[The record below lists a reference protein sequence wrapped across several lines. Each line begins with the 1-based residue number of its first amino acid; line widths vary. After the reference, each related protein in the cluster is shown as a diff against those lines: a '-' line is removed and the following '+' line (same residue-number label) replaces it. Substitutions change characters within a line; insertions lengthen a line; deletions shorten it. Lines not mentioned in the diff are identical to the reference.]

1 MSNPNMQALPP
12 EMQQRIND
20 IIAQAQAQAP
30 AAPAAPAA
38 QATPAPVAAPA
49 QVPAAPIAKPPSLM
63 DHVIAMRQDIAEL
76 QASINAV
83 AQVTDAVGNAVGQL
97 YATFHEQTQPTNFSA
112 NFQAQAPQQPV
123 ESDY

>member
-1 MSNPNMQALPP
+1 MPNPNMQALPP

-30 AAPAAPAA
+30 APAAPAA
-38 QATPAPVAAPA
+38 AAPVAAPA